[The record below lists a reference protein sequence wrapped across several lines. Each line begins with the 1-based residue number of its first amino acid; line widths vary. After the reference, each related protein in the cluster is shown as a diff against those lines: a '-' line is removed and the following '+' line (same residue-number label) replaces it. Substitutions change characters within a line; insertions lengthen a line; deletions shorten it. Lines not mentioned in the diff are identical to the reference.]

1 MTSKHITNCPC
12 CFKIFKRSG
21 CYEKH
26 IFTCQ
31 RKNEAVGERI
41 PDTKQLYEMITI
53 LTEKYNSVQ
62 SELENMKQH
71 VRNKNKKIDVLT
83 WLNEQDQPK
92 SGKEDKSQPKH
103 HSLYYY
109 IENMGITVSD
119 LELIFK
125 NGFIEGTVEIINS
138 YFENEQIR
146 ETFKCFEQKKNIIYV
161 FDGEWKEC
169 KSDDFNKIYNVIYNK
184 MLVTFDVY
192 KTENESKL
200 RDEHFQIEY
209 SDNFMKLLCVNIPTD
224 KKIVRIRNRI
234 YNEFKENF
242 KTITELEI

>member
-12 CFKIFKRSG
+12 CFKIFKRNG

-31 RKNEAVGERI
+31 RKNEEVGEKI
-41 PDTKQLYEMITI
+41 PNTKQLYEMITI

-62 SELENMKQH
+62 SELESMKQH

-83 WLNEQDQPK
+83 WLNEQNKP
-92 SGKEDKSQPKH
+92 SHNWTS
-103 HSLYYY
+103 YM
-109 IENMGITVSD
+109 ENMDITVLD
-119 LELIFK
+119 LDYIFK
-125 NGFIEGTVEIINS
+125 NGFIDGTIEIINKYLGNKHVS
-138 YFENEQIR
+138 

-161 FDGEWKEC
+161 FDQQWKEC
-169 KSDDFNKIYNVIYNK
+169 KPDDFKTIYNIIYNK

-200 RDEHFQIEY
+200 RDDRFQTEY
-209 SDNFMKLLCVNIPTD
+209 SDNFMKLLCVNISTD
-224 KKIVRIRNRI
+224 KKIVRIKNKI
-234 YNEFKENF
+234 YSEFKENF